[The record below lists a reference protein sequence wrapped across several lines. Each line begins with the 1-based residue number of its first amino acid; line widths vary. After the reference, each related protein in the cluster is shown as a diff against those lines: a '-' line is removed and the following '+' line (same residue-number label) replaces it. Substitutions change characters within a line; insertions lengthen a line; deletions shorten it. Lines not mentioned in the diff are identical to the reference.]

1 MLFCCLFLIPWLA
14 QQPCWFKSY
23 FATHVFVLVQGLTS
37 SADGVSLLRG
47 NETPPPSLES
57 QSSSDLQLHASSSSG
72 MSLGPPPSYEV
83 SSRVL
88 FLYCYS
94 HSSVYIDSKGIYAN
108 VPSITQCYES
118 SIPAHRRGTGENS
131 QTYGSHPAPPY
142 RNLWWLQEEQ
152 RVGQLF

>member
-94 HSSVYIDSKGIYAN
+94 HSSVYILIQKESMPMYHPSPN
-108 VPSITQCYES
+108 VTR
-118 SIPAHRRGTGENS
+118 AAS
-131 QTYGSHPAPPY
+131 QLTE
-142 RNLWWLQEEQ
+142 EEQ
-152 RVGQLF
+152 VKIAKRMGLIQHLPTGTYDGCKKNRE